1 MVKEISY
8 REYMRYHKRTISPPK
23 ITKAQYGAGRVVKC
37 PVWWTRQA
45 VKALHKGTEAYM
57 VSLLEDANLLA
68 IHARQITLQPRDI
81 QLARRIRGEID
92 WMETGYQD

>member
-8 REYMRYHKRTISPPK
+8 REYMRYHQRTIAPPK
-23 ITKAQYGAGRVVKC
+23 ITKAQYEAGRVVKC
-37 PVWWTRQA
+37 PVRWTRQA
-45 VKALHKGTEAYM
+45 VKALHEGTEAYM

-68 IHARQITLQPRDI
+68 IYARRITLQPRDI
-81 QLARRIRGEID
+81 QLARRIRGEPD